1 MERFRIVS
9 KSIIFIAIFF
19 NNYNSFNAS
28 IKRWLSKV
36 ERTAIRI
43 YSPFRK
49 AFFVPQSFIKILY
62 SFKSNSVNS
71 LEEYLLI
78 TSHKNSLLVKV

>member
-78 TSHKNSLLVKV
+78 TSHKK

>member
-1 MERFRIVS
+1 MS
-9 KSIIFIAIFF
+9 PFF
-19 NNYNSFNAS
+19 YSTLLALPKTCTVLCLYNSFNAS

-78 TSHKNSLLVKV
+78 TSHKK